1 VVEGFRPRVQG
12 WFSAVTEQSAANP
25 WRAFAAEF
33 ADTLI
38 ARKLEGV
45 VAISGGQGAGKSTL
59 AAAVVAALESHGC
72 RAMACSIDDF
82 YLTAARRRVLAQ
94 SRHPLFAT
102 RGVPG
107 THDIELAQMT
117 LDALLQGGEVMVPG
131 FDKGADDRLPAAAW
145 RQFDGP
151 LDLVLLE
158 GWCLG
163 ARPQAER
170 DLEVPVNDLERTQDP
185 DGVWRRAVNAE
196 LGGPYRRLFAR
207 FSYLLYLQ
215 VPDLAAVR
223 RWRGEQEAALPPT
236 ARMSAGELRDFV
248 QHYERLTR
256 WMASDVPKFADLTL
270 VLGEDHAVVG
280 RSARSQ

>member
-1 VVEGFRPRVQG
+1 
-12 WFSAVTEQSAANP
+12 VTQSADNP
-25 WRAFAAEF
+25 WQAFAAEF

-38 ARKLEGV
+38 AGKVTGV
-45 VAISGGQGAGKSTL
+45 VGISGGQGAGKSTL
-59 AAAVVAALESHGC
+59 ATAVVAALENLGC

-82 YLTAARRRVLAQ
+82 YLTAAQRRLLAQ

-107 THDIELAQMT
+107 THDVALAQTT
-117 LDALLQGGEVMVPG
+117 LDALLQPGEVMVPG
-131 FDKGADDRLPAAAW
+131 FDKGADDRLPATAW
-145 RQFDGP
+145 RRFHGP

-170 DLEVPVNDLERTQDP
+170 DLAVPVNELERTQDP
-185 DGVWRRAVNAE
+185 EGVWRRAVNAE
-196 LGGPYRRLFAR
+196 LGGPYRRLFER
-207 FSYLLYLQ
+207 FTYLLYLQ

-223 RWRGEQEAALPPT
+223 RWRGEQEAAL
-236 ARMSAGELRDFV
+236 AESIRMSDTELRHFV

-270 VLGEDHAVVG
+270 VLGEDHAVKG
-280 RSARSQ
+280 RSARP